1 MTTGSADGTPA
12 PEVQVDAA
20 PANRRAWLVAIT
32 VGGVFLAVF
41 WPIVAV
47 RYHFYLETPRYSHC
61 VLLPAVSAMWIYDRW
76 DALRVLPRKASGRG
90 LALVVFSLLVFLYGR
105 FLAKNMIQHVGM
117 LGTLVGLVWTLA
129 GGAVLRAAAFPLGYL
144 VLMIPLKPWDERL
157 TLPLQSL
164 ATRLAETFFR
174 ALGWVVVREGNV
186 IQLPRLKLLV
196 EEGCSGVHSLF
207 ALIAL
212 AVAWVFFVERPAWLR
227 ATLVVATLPI
237 AVLANAI
244 RVSVTGV
251 LAYKVDPDYA
261 QGVSHETAGMIVF
274 AIGVALMLGV
284 DWSLKPDPRE
294 TDDADPS

>member
-1 MTTGSADGTPA
+1 MTDGSAERTPA
-12 PEVQVDAA
+12 PAVQLDAA
-20 PANRRAWLVAIT
+20 AEKRRAWLVALT
-32 VGGVFLAVF
+32 VGAAFLALF
-41 WPIVAV
+41 WPILAV

-61 VLLPAVSAMWIYDRW
+61 MLLPAVSAMWIYDRW
-76 DALRVLPRKASGRG
+76 DAIRVLPRSASGRG
-90 LALVVFSLLVFLYGR
+90 LAFLVLSLAVFLYGR
-105 FLAKNMIQHVGM
+105 LLAKNMIQHVGM
-117 LGTLVGLVWTLA
+117 LGSIVGLVWTLA
-129 GGAVLRAAAFPLGYL
+129 GAATLRALAFPIGYL
-144 VLMIPLKPWDERL
+144 ALMIPLKPWDEKL

-164 ATRLAETFFR
+164 ATRIAETFFS

-186 IQLPRLKLLV
+186 LQLPRLKLLV

-212 AVAWVFFVERPAWLR
+212 AVAWVFFVERPGWLR

-261 QGVSHETAGMIVF
+261 RGVSHETAGMIVF
-274 AIGVALMLGV
+274 AIGVALMLAV
-284 DWSLKPDPRE
+284 DWCLKPDPPV
-294 TDDADPS
+294 TDEPGRA